1 MHVAFCWGWAWAASV
16 TPIIP
21 MLIQSSHLSP
31 GETGYIGAINL
42 SGYIFGALLLPK
54 LRNWSSEPKLIR
66 TCFIVGLLALFAS
79 IAPLG
84 FFWLA
89 FWRFCLGVLV
99 AIIMILCIAYV
110 TRFAPE
116 NRVALYIYQFYRG
129 RSRYSNIV
137 LNIAY
142 LLKFGVEWA

>member
-1 MHVAFCWGWAWAASV
+1 MVKVFNRCPCRPFAGDGPGRFSY

-21 MLIQSSHLSP
+21 MLIQSNHLTP

-79 IAPLG
+79 IAPLDFSG
-84 FFWLA
+84 WL
-89 FWRFCLGVLV
+89 
-99 AIIMILCIAYV
+99 
-110 TRFAPE
+110 
-116 NRVALYIYQFYRG
+116 
-129 RSRYSNIV
+129 
-137 LNIAY
+137 
-142 LLKFGVEWA
+142 FGVFA